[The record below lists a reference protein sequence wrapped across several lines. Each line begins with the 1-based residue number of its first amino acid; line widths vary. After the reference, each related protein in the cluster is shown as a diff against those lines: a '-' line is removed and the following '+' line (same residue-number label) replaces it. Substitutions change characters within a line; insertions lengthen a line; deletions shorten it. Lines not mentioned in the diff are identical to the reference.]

1 MNCKDFFAAGK
12 SLIALLLLTEDDC
25 VAVHEAAD
33 LLLTPSPG
41 GIDLLHFQ
49 VL

>member
-12 SLIALLLLTEDDC
+12 SDCSSVLEDDR
-25 VAVHEAAD
+25 VAVCEAAD
-33 LLLTPSPG
+33 LPLTPSPG
-41 GIDLLHFQ
+41 GIDLLHFP